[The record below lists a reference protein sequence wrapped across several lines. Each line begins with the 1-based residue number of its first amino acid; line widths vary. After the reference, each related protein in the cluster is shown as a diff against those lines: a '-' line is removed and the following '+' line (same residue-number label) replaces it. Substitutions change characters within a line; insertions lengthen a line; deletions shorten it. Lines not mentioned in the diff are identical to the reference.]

1 MSTILDAL
9 RKLQRER
16 SAQAPDR
23 DLRGSV
29 THETAYAR
37 RRRGSGARNLAFV
50 LALLAIGGGGF
61 LAYRSGQLQGVLA
74 RFGSSSGEAED
85 LGASE
90 EELAIVER
98 ELRELEAA
106 AEAQAAQEQAA
117 NPAVS
122 QPAPAPAPVARLPR
136 NAAQPPG
143 AGAPAGESPELLAE
157 RARLEAALANAR
169 AAHEAQARS
178 EFDAQAAQQA
188 APSPSLAAA
197 ANDAAANTPA
207 PPPPAPTATPK
218 RAALERKP
226 TAAAAAPKTA
236 AAKPSAPPKP
246 REPIARKDAEPE
258 LRAAPRAADVPA
270 ATRSA
275 FPDVRVESIRWH
287 PVAERR
293 VASLRFELQDAPEA
307 REGDIVAGVLVYRID
322 PGSVELRVGSAQR
335 TVLPGP

>member
-218 RAALERKP
+218 
-226 TAAAAAPKTA
+226 
-236 AAKPSAPPKP
+236 PSAPPKP

>member
-1 MSTILDAL
+1 VSTILDAL

-197 ANDAAANTPA
+197 ANDAAASAPA
-207 PPPPAPTATPK
+207 PPPPAPTATP
-218 RAALERKP
+218 
-226 TAAAAAPKTA
+226 
-236 AAKPSAPPKP
+236 KPSAPPKP